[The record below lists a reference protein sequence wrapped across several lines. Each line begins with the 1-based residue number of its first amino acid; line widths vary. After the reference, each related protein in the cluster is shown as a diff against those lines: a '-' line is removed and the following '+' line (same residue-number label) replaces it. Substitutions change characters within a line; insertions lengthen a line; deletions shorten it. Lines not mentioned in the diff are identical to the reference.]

1 MLRETIGRF
10 GAGRQRLGRIASD
23 SGCCRLLI
31 IRTDLA
37 SRQRQREGQNKRN
50 GMETRWFHDLHVA
63 SFARGV
69 KPADK
74 LASFQNFYI
83 QAVMI
88 KARKGLP
95 QAGSPQDARVIVL
108 ITAAEEIF
116 LAKGYHSATMDDVA
130 QAAGMSKKTVYQLI
144 HSKAELFVALL
155 DHYQTRLIF
164 PTAGPDWS
172 NERILVE
179 YLLVLATF
187 LLSTEQVAIIRLI
200 MAEYTHSPDL
210 GRFFHQSRYK
220 KAKTR
225 LESCLADIAARQ
237 NARFKD
243 LSEMSA
249 LLFGMTIGEFHLTV
263 LVGFRA
269 PPTKS
274 ALERRIRQGVAMFL
288 AGSACALEPVDG
300 L

>member
-1 MLRETIGRF
+1 
-10 GAGRQRLGRIASD
+10 
-23 SGCCRLLI
+23 
-31 IRTDLA
+31 
-37 SRQRQREGQNKRN
+37 
-50 GMETRWFHDLHVA
+50 
-63 SFARGV
+63 
-69 KPADK
+69 
-74 LASFQNFYI
+74 
-83 QAVMI
+83 
-88 KARKGLP
+88 LP
-95 QAGSPQDARVIVL
+95 QAGSLQEARVTVL
-108 ITAAEEIF
+108 IAAAEEIF

-144 HSKAELFVALL
+144 HSKAELFMALL

-164 PTAGPDWS
+164 PTPKPDWS
-172 NERILVE
+172 DQQILVE
-179 YLLVLATF
+179 HLLVLATF
-187 LLSTEQVAIIRLI
+187 LLSAEQLAIIRLI

-210 GRFFHQSRYK
+210 GRIFHQSRFK
-220 KAKTR
+220 KAKAG
-225 LESCLADIAARQ
+225 LESCLADIAMRR

-243 LSEMSA
+243 ISEMSA

-269 PPTKS
+269 SPAKS

>member
-1 MLRETIGRF
+1 
-10 GAGRQRLGRIASD
+10 
-23 SGCCRLLI
+23 
-31 IRTDLA
+31 
-37 SRQRQREGQNKRN
+37 
-50 GMETRWFHDLHVA
+50 
-63 SFARGV
+63 
-69 KPADK
+69 
-74 LASFQNFYI
+74 
-83 QAVMI
+83 MI
-88 KARKGLP
+88 KACRGLP
-95 QAGSPQDARVIVL
+95 QAGSLQEARVTVL
-108 ITAAEEIF
+108 IAAAEEIF

-144 HSKAELFVALL
+144 HSKAELFMALL

-164 PTAGPDWS
+164 PTPKPDWS
-172 NERILVE
+172 DQQILVE
-179 YLLVLATF
+179 HLLVLATF
-187 LLSTEQVAIIRLI
+187 LLSAEQLAIIRLI

-210 GRFFHQSRYK
+210 GRIFHQSRFK
-220 KAKTR
+220 KAKAG
-225 LESCLADIAARQ
+225 LESCLADIAMRR

-243 LSEMSA
+243 ISEMSA

-269 PPTKS
+269 SPAKS